1 MTLDSLWSIIIDMRY
16 PWIFLSIASLWIALG
31 LVMYQAPDRIDATS
45 MYLFGVAFSTV
56 IALLGFRSEA

>member
-1 MTLDSLWSIIIDMRY
+1 MRY

-45 MYLFGVAFSTV
+45 MYLFGAAFSTI
-56 IALLGFRSEA
+56 IALLGFRSEV